1 MPVTQIPP
9 RGPVPPPPTEHRDLF
24 EAQHW
29 ETAYRGFN
37 PDDVPHLLIQLQDDL
52 SRARKREAIWLS
64 VILHLFVV
72 ILLWNSEKLVALLP
86 HHTVPLELQ
95 ANLDHDKDATFLELP
110 PDQQKVTRKPDTNV
124 TSDKDR
130 IATTKTPQINRE
142 ELKKLLAATPHPGTP
157 GNMAPPAPPQPQAAQ
172 NPAPPQ
178 QQQPNPQ
185 PSNGFAQP
193 QTTDQTAQ
201 LRIPQQGGNR
211 PVPNFN
217 SSMTA
222 GDAIAQAAQAAAN
235 NRGHYGGMG
244 TGGDYGLTRGRNGAS
259 AVVPGPQ
266 IISDTRGVD
275 FGAYLTQV
283 YIRVRGNWY
292 NLLPPSIYPPIL
304 KQGKLSLDFAILKD
318 GTVAGLTIRTTSGD
332 VALDRAALGSITAS
346 NPFPPLPREFIG
358 RCPTPLR
365 DDQCNLGLRFGYY
378 YNLPLPNGDDSDLR

>member
-9 RGPVPPPPTEHRDLF
+9 RGPAPPPTEHRDLF

-86 HHTVPLELQ
+86 HRTVPLELQ
-95 ANLDHDKDATFLELP
+95 ANLDRDKNATFLELP
-110 PDQQKVTRKPDTNV
+110 PDQQHVTRKPDTNIIG
-124 TSDKDR
+124 DKDR
-130 IATTKTPQINRE
+130 IANHKAPQLNRD
-142 ELKKLLAATPHPGTP
+142 ELKKLLATPHPGTP
-157 GNMAPPAPPQPQAAQ
+157 GNMGPQAPAPPPQPAQ
-172 NPAPPQ
+172 NQAPPQ
-178 QQQPNPQ
+178 QQPQQSNPQ

-201 LRIPQQGGNR
+201 LRVPQQGGNR

-222 GDAIAQAAQAAAN
+222 GDAIAQAAQAAAT
-235 NRGHYGGMG
+235 NRGHYGGQG
-244 TGGDYGLTRGRNGAS
+244 SGGDYGLSRGRSGVTTAMPGAE
-259 AVVPGPQ
+259 VLT
-266 IISDTRGVD
+266 DMRGVD
-275 FGAYLTQV
+275 FGPYLEQV

-292 NLLPPSIYPPIL
+292 NLLPPSVYPPIL
-304 KQGKLSLDFAILKD
+304 KQGKLSLEFAILKD
-318 GTVAGLTIRTTSGD
+318 GTVAGLIIHTPSGD

-346 NPFPPLPREFIG
+346 NPFPPLPREYVA
-358 RCPTPLR
+358 RCPAPIR
-365 DDQCNLGLRFGYY
+365 DDQCNLGLRYFYY
-378 YNLPLPNGDDSDLR
+378 YNLKVDNNDLR